1 MKLNVN
7 TKDSLIQK
15 NLFRETCLVMICQE
29 LSQVGVGFIDGLII
43 SIFLGSMAMAA
54 SGLTYPF
61 FSIIGVFS
69 GMMMLGTQKLFVDFL
84 GKGDKEKAKS
94 VLSTAITVSVI
105 ISLVLFLL
113 LFSCSG
119 SVVRLLGARG
129 NAVNLYS
136 DARNYLLGLSIG
148 TPALI
153 LVSVLTPIAQAEG
166 KAKSIAL
173 SIAVI
178 AVTDILLDLIMVKTG
193 FAMLGMGLATS
204 ISQWI
209 GLFVIVVP
217 MLVKPMISPSLHAVD
232 LSYMP
237 NILKI
242 GLPKFVRRVCNT
254 LRPIAINSIVIAI
267 GGDVAMSAMSM
278 RNNFSSITECLPE
291 GLASTIILLSSLY
304 VGERN
309 KDALRSLRSSSM
321 KVILGTEVILAAI
334 IMIFARPIAEL
345 YVRDNPQVTAY
356 LVVAIRCIALDTPL
370 LALSEAIQSY
380 AQGIGKFKRSNIL
393 SILNRLIYLVVSIF
407 ILGNIFGITGVW
419 IAFPVTSLLT
429 GITSIIME
437 YLESKSVGMELLFP
451 IPPKCNINDKDKI
464 VRRVDSGKG
473 SITEITQI
481 SENIQSFCI
490 QHGIDKKRSMLVAL
504 CYEEMACNIIQHNS
518 QTKKR
523 RLSIDVFVA
532 IIDNT
537 IVIRLRDNCI
547 KFDVVEKYNTFKYD
561 PEHPEKYIGIRMVMK
576 SANSVEYVNTFG
588 MNNLIITL

>member
-1 MKLNVN
+1 MNVN
-7 TKDSLIQK
+7 TKESLIQK

-84 GKGDKEKAKS
+84 GKNDKEKARS

-129 NAVNLYS
+129 NTANLYN

-166 KAKSIAL
+166 KVKSIAL
-173 SIAVI
+173 SIAIITVS
-178 AVTDILLDLIMVKTG
+178 DILLDLIMVKTG

-209 GLFVIVVP
+209 GLFVITVP

-237 NILKI
+237 DILKI
-242 GLPKFVRRVCNT
+242 GLPKFIRRICNT
-254 LRPIAINSIVIAI
+254 LRPIAINTIVIAI
-267 GGDVAMSAMSM
+267 GGDIAMSAMSM
-278 RNNFSSITECLPE
+278 RNNFSSITECLAE
-291 GLASTIILLSSLY
+291 GLAATIILLSSLY
-304 VGERN
+304 VGEKN
-309 KDALRSLRSSSM
+309 KDALRSLKNSSM
-321 KVILGTEVILAAI
+321 KVILGAEVILAVI
-334 IMIFARPIAEL
+334 IMLFARPIAEL
-345 YVRDNPQVTAY
+345 YARDNPQVTSY
-356 LVVAIRCIALDTPL
+356 LVVAIRCIALNTPL
-370 LALSEAIQSY
+370 FALSEAVQSY
-380 AQGIGKFKRSNIL
+380 TQGIGKFKRSNIL
-393 SILNRLIYLVVSIF
+393 SILNRLIYLVFSIF

-429 GITSIIME
+429 IITSLILE
-437 YLESKSVGMELLFP
+437 YIEHKKVGMELLFP
-451 IPPKCNINDKDKI
+451 IPSECNINDKDKI
-464 VRRVDSGKG
+464 VCRIDAGKDA
-473 SITEITQI
+473 ITEIVKT
-481 SENIQSFCI
+481 SENIQSFCT
-490 QHGIDKKRSMLVAL
+490 QHDIDKKRAMFVAL

-518 QTKKR
+518 QTKRKHI
-523 RLSIDVFVA
+523 STDVFVA
-532 IIDNT
+532 ITDHT
-537 IVIRLRDNCI
+537 VYIRLRDNCV

-561 PEHPEKYIGIRMVMK
+561 PEHPEKHIGIRVVMK
-576 SANSVEYVNTFG
+576 SAKSVEYMNTFG